1 MDDSFKEKLTDILK
15 DRISISEGTRANY
28 ARGEDAYEP
37 VLSQAVVFP
46 ESNEE
51 VSKILKLCNENKV
64 PVVPFGTGTS
74 LEGHAVGN
82 EKGITISL
90 EKMNKVLSVNAADF
104 DCRVQAN
111 VTRKQLNEYLREDGV
126 FFPIDPGADAA
137 LGGMAAC
144 SASGTMAVKYGTMRT
159 VVTGLTVV
167 LPNGEIIKTGTR
179 AKKSS
184 AGYNLTNLF
193 IGSEGTLGII
203 TEVHLRLSPIPESI
217 MSAVCHFPDLES
229 AVLTAQE
236 VIQYGVPI
244 ARIEMLNKDQMEISI
259 KYSKLDKAE
268 PLPTLFFEFHGSEP
282 SNKESINI
290 VEELSKNNG
299 GSDFKWAESLEER
312 NKLWKARHEIYYAV
326 KSQGTNVK
334 IYATDVCVPISKLVE
349 CIKFSENEI
358 QQHGLKAPM
367 VGHVGDGNF
376 HVTVIY
382 DPSKEGEYEI
392 IRNFSDKLIDKALEL
407 EGTITGEHGIGLQK
421 KKYLLREH
429 ADNLPVMKA
438 IAIASEEDLA
448 TAKIFQKHADML
460 LFDSKPPSGASRP
473 GGNALSFEWSLVA
486 NQDWRLPWML
496 AGGIDVANLSLAVEI
511 SGASAIDVSSGVEDS
526 KGFKSPVKIKE
537 LLYFAATL

>member
-1 MDDSFKEKLTDILK
+1 MNDALKQKLTEILK
-15 DRISISEGTRANY
+15 DRISFSEGTRANY

-46 ESNEE
+46 ENNEE
-51 VSKILKLCNENKV
+51 VSKILKLCNEHKV

-74 LEGHAVGN
+74 LEGQAVGN
-82 EKGITISL
+82 KNGITISL

-137 LGGMAAC
+137 LGGMAVC

-159 VVTGLTVV
+159 VVSGLTVV
-167 LPNGEIIKTGTR
+167 LANGDIIKTGTR

-236 VIQYGVPI
+236 VIQYGIPI

-259 KYSKLDKAE
+259 KYSKLENAE
-268 PLPTLFFEFHGSEP
+268 PLPTLFFEFHGSE
-282 SNKESINI
+282 SANKEAIKI
-290 VEELSKNNG
+290 VEELSKNNA
-299 GSDFKWAESLEER
+299 GSNFKWAKSIEER

-326 KSQGTNVK
+326 KAQGENVK
-334 IYATDVCVPISKLVE
+334 IYATDICVPISNLVE
-349 CIKFSENEI
+349 CIKFSEKEI

-382 DPSKEGEYEI
+382 DPAKEGEYKI
-392 IRNFSDKLIDKALEL
+392 IRDFSDKLIDKALEL

-421 KKYLLREH
+421 KKYLLKEH
-429 ADNLPVMKA
+429 PDNLPVMKS
-438 IAIASEEDLA
+438 IKRSIDPNNIMNPGKVFDL
-448 TAKIFQKHADML
+448 
-460 LFDSKPPSGASRP
+460 
-473 GGNALSFEWSLVA
+473 N
-486 NQDWRLPWML
+486 
-496 AGGIDVANLSLAVEI
+496 
-511 SGASAIDVSSGVEDS
+511 
-526 KGFKSPVKIKE
+526 
-537 LLYFAATL
+537 